1 MIRTTARRQNGV
13 WLGLLKGVLLA
24 VAVTLALV
32 AVFALV
38 ISLVS
43 VPDGAVRGV
52 NQGIKLLAI
61 ILGVRAAV
69 ARGSEG
75 GVTRGALVGLLYMAV
90 GVLVYALLSAQKLSA
105 TAYLADLLLG
115 VAAGGLTGM
124 IRGKK

>member
-13 WLGLLKGVLLA
+13 
-24 VAVTLALV
+24 
-32 AVFALV
+32 
-38 ISLVS
+38 IS

-124 IRGKK
+124 VRGRK